1 MKNTEKLSKSILDYV
16 FPPSLYCLCCG
27 NIIDRTRTYSLCDH
41 CIRHMRWDYEPV
53 SGKWGMEVVRCAE
66 YGLYERTLIFS
77 LKYKNKKYIA
87 RTIAEI
93 MADRLKLAKAEYDII
108 VPVPISAEKLKQR
121 GFNQSALMGKYLSG
135 LSGSEMLEHALERV
149 GDTVPMRGLSPTER
163 EMNIRG
169 KIKLNKREAKLIKNK
184 KVLLLDDISTT
195 GSTAR
200 ECAEILRSAEPGK
213 IIFLAFAGR
222 W

>member
-1 MKNTEKLSKSILDYV
+1 
-16 FPPSLYCLCCG
+16 
-27 NIIDRTRTYSLCDH
+27 
-41 CIRHMRWDYEPV
+41 
-53 SGKWGMEVVRCAE
+53 MEVVRCAE

-149 GDTVPMRGLSPTER
+149 GNTVPMRGLSPTER

-169 KIKLNKREAKLIKNK
+169 KIKLNEREAKLIKNK

-200 ECAEILRSAEPGK
+200 ECAEILRRAEPGK

>member
-1 MKNTEKLSKSILDYV
+1 MKNKGKLSKSILDYV

-41 CIRHMRWDYEPV
+41 CIRHIRWDYEPV
-53 SGKWGMEVVRCAE
+53 SGKGGMEVVRCAE

-149 GDTVPMRGLSPTER
+149 GNTVPMRGLSPTER

-169 KIKLNKREAKLIKNK
+169 KIKLNEREAKLIKNK